1 MSTSELYEK
10 RIGFTDFESGTFTL
24 SADGTAATGGTLI
37 NPGANPTLRI
47 TTAKRL
53 KLWYGNIAFLS
64 LINIGSDGRSD
75 GVINNNLNRKSD
87 DGTLENDQI
96 NCINVQDAG
105 GNGWTGLI
113 TAINDTSFDI
123 TFTQVGV
130 GLAITGQWHGIM
142 E

>member
-47 TTAKRL
+47 PTAKRL
-53 KLWYGNIAFLS
+53 KLWQGLTFVPLS
-64 LINIGSDGRSD
+64 SIFSSGISDGLIQNCSGLLD
-75 GVINNNLNRKSD
+75 GNNSNYD
-87 DGTLENDQI
+87 TE
-96 NCINVQDAG
+96 NCISNNDG
-105 GNGWTGLI
+105 INGWTGLI
-113 TAINDTSFDI
+113 SNIQATEFDI
-123 TFTQVGV
+123 IFTQVGA
-130 GLAITGQWHGIM
+130 GLDITGQWHGIM